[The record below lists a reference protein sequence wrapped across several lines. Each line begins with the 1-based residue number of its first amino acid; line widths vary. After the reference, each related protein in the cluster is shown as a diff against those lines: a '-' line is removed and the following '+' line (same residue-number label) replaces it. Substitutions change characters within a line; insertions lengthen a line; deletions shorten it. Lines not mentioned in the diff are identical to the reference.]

1 MAAVI
6 FATSCLKEVGGDDP
20 QQPQEAA
27 REVTLNALALKTA
40 IGDNT
45 DLGKLPIVW
54 EGGDKIAMAFEHS
67 TNGNRAVAELI
78 SDIEEGCTEKSSKFN
93 GQIDDKVFRGDYNEV
108 GFAVYPSTAVSEAGE
123 IDFTLPPVQ
132 TAREDGS
139 FGKGINLLSTAVN
152 LSQLGTPDY
161 GVTFHNALSFLRFK
175 FTSDVKSVT
184 FEGTSPFTGKA
195 PLKFDMSETGDGRL
209 LIDTDAEWKDEDKNN
224 TFTLKP
230 ADGKETFDKGVIY
243 NVLVWPGDHTQLTMT
258 LDVEG
263 YKECVKVSSPTKPIK
278 LEASKFYT
286 ITLNDEKL
294 IVTELNNDLDDV
306 IGTLG
311 DINGE
316 LDEIEKLLSQI
327 QSVSLMTEYL
337 DNAVNAKYSI
347 VGSDY
352 YKKEIELNYMVRPVE
367 VAEKLVD
374 EYSDAMSALVSLR
387 NSSGN
392 LDWATLPINGA
403 TLSGDIMT
411 VKVNADAISKDV
423 YDGKVQAQM
432 ALQIASSATD
442 IVSDF
447 AKLHP
452 LKGAGLYFTKTEDIP
467 VMRGAQV
474 SIPFK
479 YAPNGDSYSVS
490 VSDNNR
496 ATFHDNAGF
505 YSGYIRVNIADSDPA
520 SQSILV
526 TLTSGDDVI
535 EQELT
540 FADAGKFDIKYLS
553 TIDYVGGEVNVL
565 VDKSDSYGAYTM
577 SLTNNTINTEYES
590 KVGNSTKTVTYY
602 NTWIY
607 EKNSGVQGTYL
618 IDENCPTK
626 STVTGK
632 NGEGM
637 ELEVNNEGKNPR
649 TAYLNFEIKNANP
662 LDNGDLTYKRSISIT
677 QKAYDTGIDENL
689 YYKSGTKLTIK
700 TATSNTSKHLNLV
713 ILGDGYKK
721 AHLLQT
727 GVFEGRAKYAADV
740 FLNAI
745 DPDFRDRFNVYA
757 IVRESSNAGIGE
769 SLKDGARFTYY
780 ETYKAGTG
788 VNASDTGKK
797 LVKADVASICS
808 KESFDY
814 YRTVAIVLV
823 NTDINAGASDYEFGT
838 TSTSNVGD
846 GYKSFGYCIVPANS
860 TGAGGLIRHEVVGH
874 CFGRLGDEYYVNW
887 YTISLVNERHGYGY
901 YRNIATYQSYWSAFT
916 TAGYT
921 ADEVGYIKYTSNGN
935 VVDNG
940 LYKST
945 NDSGIMFN
953 NNGTFNA
960 VSRWAIYE
968 RIRKQTEGNGNYW
981 NDFLKWDQK
990 NR

>member
-54 EGGDKIAMAFEHS
+54 EGGDMIAMAFEHS

-78 SDIEEGCTEKSSKFN
+78 SDIEEGCTEKSSKFK
-93 GQIDDKVFRGDYNEV
+93 GQIDDEVFRGDYNEV

-327 QSVSLMTEYL
+327 QSVSLVSEFVEDAAY
-337 DNAVNAKYSI
+337 ARYSLF
-347 VGSDY
+347 GSSKMKHD
-352 YKKEIELNYMVRPVE
+352 IELNYMVRPAS
-367 VAEKLVD
+367 VAEQLAESYS
-374 EYSDAMSALVSLR
+374 EYMSALLSR
-387 NSSGN
+387 RDAEGN
-392 LDWATLPINGA
+392 LSFATLGVSGVE
-403 TLSGDIMT
+403 LHGDIMT
-411 VKVNADAISKDV
+411 VKIDADGINGDV
-423 YDGKVQAQM
+423 YDGTAQGQV
-432 ALQIASSATD
+432 ALQIAAGGTD
-442 IVSDF
+442 ILSDF
-447 AKLHP
+447 AKLYP
-452 LKGAGLYFTKTEDIP
+452 IRGAGLDFTRTKDIPVLKGAS
-467 VMRGAQV
+467 V
-474 SIPFK
+474 SIPFE
-479 YAPNGDSYSVS
+479 YAPNGDAYEISISG
-490 VSDNNR
+490 NPN
-496 ATFHDNAGF
+496 ATFRDNVGF
-505 YSGYIRVNIADSDPA
+505 YNGYVNVDIKEGDLV
-520 SQSILV
+520 SQSVTV
-526 TLTSGDDVI
+526 TLTSGGEVVEEI
-535 EQELT
+535 LT
-540 FADAGKFDIKYLS
+540 FADAGKFDISYLA
-553 TIDYVGGEVNVL
+553 TVDYVGGEVNVS
-565 VDKSDSYGAYTM
+565 VDKSESYGTFTM
-577 SLTNNTINTEYES
+577 TLSNTSVNTDYKS
-590 KVGNSTKTVTYY
+590 KNGTTATYY
-602 NTWIY
+602 NTWIR
-607 EKNSGVQGTYL
+607 EKSAGVQGTYV
-618 IDENCPTK
+618 IDENAPTK
-626 STVTGK
+626 ANVTGEDG
-632 NGEGM
+632 NNM
-637 ELEVNNEGKNPR
+637 VLEVNYEGKNER
-649 TAYLNFEIKNANP
+649 TANLNFEINNAKP
-662 LDNGDLTYKRSISIT
+662 AENGQLTYRCSVSIT
-677 QKAYDTGIDENL
+677 QKAYNTGFDETL
-689 YYKSGTKLTIK
+689 YYTSGETLQLKE
-700 TATSNTSKHLNLV
+700 ATSNTRWHLNLV
-713 ILGDGYKK
+713 ILGDGFTK
-721 AHLLQT
+721 ADLLKT
-727 GVFEGRAKYAADV
+727 GVFEDRAGYVADV

-745 DPDFRDRFNVYA
+745 ESDFRDRFNVYA
-757 IVRESSNAGIGE
+757 LVRQSSNSGIAE
-769 SLKDGARFTYY
+769 NETSVCTYY
-780 ETYKAGTG
+780 ETYKVGTS
-788 VNASDTGKK
+788 VNITSSGKER
-797 LVKADVASICS
+797 VKADVEMICS
-808 KESFDY
+808 KESYDY
-814 YRTVAIVLV
+814 YRTVAIVLL
-823 NTDINAGASDYEFGT
+823 NSDHDGAASDYEFGT
-838 TSTSNVGD
+838 TNTSYVGD
-846 GYKSFGYCIVPANS
+846 GYASFGYTMVPVNAMR
-860 TGAGGLIRHEVVGH
+860 TGGFVRHESVGH
-874 CFGRLGDEYYVNW
+874 CLGRLADEYYVNW
-887 YTISLVNERHGYGY
+887 YNVALVNERHGYGF
-901 YRNIATYQSYWSAFT
+901 YRNVATDKSYWSAFK

-921 ADEVGYIKYTSNGN
+921 DGEVDYISYTSEG
-935 VVDNG
+935 VVVNNG
-940 LYKST
+940 LYRSV
-945 NDSGIMFN
+945 NDNGIMFN

-960 VSRWAIYE
+960 VSRWAIYD
-968 RIRKQTEGNGNYW
+968 RIRKQTEGYGNYW
-981 NDFLKWDQK
+981 NDFLEWDTK